1 MNSIYMNSPFMNSP
15 VMNSLDMDT
24 LLEPLLAILVI
35 VVPLGLAYVILSWQ
49 SRKTACGCRKVSAIT
64 RDVPL
69 QRKTLHDFEAHISQ
83 GRRL

>member
-1 MNSIYMNSPFMNSP
+1 MKAL
-15 VMNSLDMDT
+15 VMDNF
-24 LLEPLLAILVI
+24 LEPLFAMLAI
-35 VVPLGLAYVILSWQ
+35 VVPLGLAYVILLLQ

-83 GRRL
+83 RWRL

>member
-1 MNSIYMNSPFMNSP
+1 MKA
-15 VMNSLDMDT
+15 LDMDT
-24 LLEPLLAILVI
+24 ILLPLDVDTILLPLLAMLAI
-35 VVPLGLAYVILSWQ
+35 VVPLGLAYVILSLQ
-49 SRKTACGCRKVSAIT
+49 SRKPACGCRKVSAIT

>member
-1 MNSIYMNSPFMNSP
+1 MNTILLPFLAML
-15 VMNSLDMDT
+15 VIIL
-24 LLEPLLAILVI
+24 PLL
-35 VVPLGLAYVILSWQ
+35 LAYVIVSLR
-49 SRKTACGCRKVSAIT
+49 SRNPAFGCRKVSAIT